1 MGHRSLFIIKM
12 ENYIPT
18 FAEFLNEEKSIS
30 NLSSRD
36 EKPMIYGIAEII
48 NRVKDPVNKKEMVEA
63 SIEDFK
69 KEGIEFNY
77 DEFRNICKVK

>member
-1 MGHRSLFIIKM
+1 M

-18 FAEFLNEEKSIS
+18 FTEFLNEEKSIS

>member
-1 MGHRSLFIIKM
+1 MKHT
-12 ENYIPT
+12 PT
-18 FAEFLNEEKSIS
+18 FFDFLNEEKSIS
-30 NLSSRD
+30 DLSKRD
-36 EKPMIYGIAEII
+36 ENPMVTGIAEII

-69 KEGIEFNY
+69 KEGIKFDY